1 MMAVTHNKRPIGT
14 LHDNQ
19 VNAIIKLVLLFTLQ
33 ALAQKREG
41 GAIRV
46 AAIAMQPKVTH
57 DRRRQAPPRI
67 GQAQHMQLAERDLP
81 TRKDIR
87 KQR

>member
-1 MMAVTHNKRPIGT
+1 LHN
-14 LHDNQ
+14 NQ
-19 VNAIIKLVLLFTLQ
+19 VNAIVEFVLLFSLQ

-67 GQAQHMQLAERDLP
+67 RQAKHMQLAERDLP
-81 TRKDIR
+81 TRKDTR